1 MYTKEASKM
10 ASFRSVDEL
19 NGAIRTH
26 IYRNKSDLTPAAIEV
41 LKVLS
46 RHAVKTPGVAYL
58 KLATIAEL
66 IGKHRV
72 TVIRSIKRLVNLG
85 IIRKEIKYRPVSGG
99 NGANM
104 YVILPAVKREKTSDV
119 TPSVLLRQ
127 ADEKPTETK
136 AELPKR
142 ENEAVI
148 SQSENKLLRNTY
160 AAFKSAV
167 NTFVGDHKLTNKLY
181 GIYLAHTSYL
191 KGVYT
196 AETLQEI
203 GLEAIRQ
210 TFIATKRKAIRNLAG
225 YYNGVLDRML
235 DNLYI
240 LEIRKL
246 I

>member
-19 NGAIRTH
+19 NSAIRTH

-72 TVIRSIKRLVNLG
+72 TVIRSIKRLINLG

-104 YVILPAVKREKTSDV
+104 YVILPAADV
-119 TPSVLLRQ
+119 TPSVLPRQ
-127 ADEKPTETK
+127 AAEKPTETK
-136 AELPKR
+136 AEVPKR
-142 ENEAVI
+142 KDEAVI

-167 NTFVGDHKLTNKLY
+167 NTFVSDRKLTSKLY
-181 GIYLAHTSYL
+181 GIYLAHTSCL
-191 KGVYT
+191 KGVY
-196 AETLQEI
+196 AADTLQEI
-203 GLEAIRQ
+203 GLEAVRQ

-235 DNLYI
+235 DRLFAARFDD
-240 LEIRKL
+240 LEA
-246 I
+246 

>member
-72 TVIRSIKRLVNLG
+72 TVIRAVKRLITLG

-104 YVILPAVKREKTSDV
+104 YVILPATKADV
-119 TPSVLLRQ
+119 TPSMLPRQ
-127 ADEKPTETK
+127 SAEKPTETK
-136 AELPKR
+136 AEASKR
-142 ENEAVI
+142 KDEAVI
-148 SQSENKLLRNTY
+148 SQSKLKLLRNTY

-167 NTFVGDHKLTNKLY
+167 NTFVSDRKLTSKLY

-191 KGVYT
+191 KGIYT
-196 AETLQEI
+196 TDTLQEI
-203 GLEAIRQ
+203 GLEAVRQ
-210 TFIATKRKAIRNLAG
+210 TFIATKRKSIRNLAG

-235 DNLYI
+235 DRLFDARFDD
-240 LEIRKL
+240 LEA
-246 I
+246 

>member
-85 IIRKEIKYRPVSGG
+85 IIRKELKYRPVSGG

-104 YVILPAVKREKTSDV
+104 YVIRPAIKADV
-119 TPSVLLRQ
+119 TPSVLPRQ
-127 ADEKPTETK
+127 AAEKPTETK
-136 AELPKR
+136 AEASKR
-142 ENEAVI
+142 KDEAVI
-148 SQSENKLLRNTY
+148 SQSKLKLLRNTY

-167 NTFVGDHKLTNKLY
+167 NTFVSDRKLTNKLY

-191 KGVYT
+191 KGVY
-196 AETLQEI
+196 AADTLQEI
-203 GLEAIRQ
+203 GLEAVRQ
-210 TFIATKRKAIRNLAG
+210 TFIATKRKVIRNLAG

-235 DNLYI
+235 DRLYAARFDS
-240 LEIRKL
+240 LTSR
-246 I
+246 

>member
-1 MYTKEASKM
+1 MYTKEASKI

-19 NGAIRTH
+19 NSAIRTH
-26 IYRNKSDLTPAAIEV
+26 IYGNKSDLTPAAIEV

-72 TVIRSIKRLVNLG
+72 TVIRSIKRLINLG

-104 YVILPAVKREKTSDV
+104 YVILPAVKTDV
-119 TPSVLLRQ
+119 TPSVLPRQ
-127 ADEKPTETK
+127 AAEKPTETK
-136 AELPKR
+136 PEAPKR

-148 SQSENKLLRNTY
+148 SQSKLKFLQNTY

-167 NTFVGDHKLTNKLY
+167 NTFVSDRKLTNKLY

-191 KGVYT
+191 KGVY
-196 AETLQEI
+196 AADTLQEI
-203 GLEAIRQ
+203 GLEAVRQ

-225 YYNGVLDRML
+225 YYNGVLNRML
-235 DNLYI
+235 DRLYAMRFD
-240 LEIRKL
+240 E
-246 I
+246 

>member
-72 TVIRSIKRLVNLG
+72 TVIRSIKRLINLG
-85 IIRKEIKYRPVSGG
+85 IIRKEIKYRPVTGG

-104 YVILPAVKREKTSDV
+104 YVILPTADV
-119 TPSVLLRQ
+119 TPSVLPRLD
-127 ADEKPTETK
+127 ADKPTETK
-136 AELPKR
+136 AEVPKR
-142 ENEAVI
+142 KDEAVI

-160 AAFKSAV
+160 AAFRSAV
-167 NTFVGDHKLTNKLY
+167 NTFVSDSKLTNKLY

-191 KGVYT
+191 KGVY
-196 AETLQEI
+196 AADMLQEI
-203 GLEAIRQ
+203 GLEAVRQ
-210 TFIATKRKAIRNLAG
+210 TFIATKRKTICNLAG

-235 DNLYI
+235 DRLYAA
-240 LEIRKL
+240 RFDD
-246 I
+246 

>member
-58 KLATIAEL
+58 KLASIAEL

-72 TVIRSIKRLVNLG
+72 TVIRSIKRLVDLG

-104 YVILPAVKREKTSDV
+104 YVILPAVKTDA
-119 TPSVLLRQ
+119 TPSVLPRQ
-127 ADEKPTETK
+127 EAEKPTETK
-136 AELPKR
+136 PEVPKR

-148 SQSENKLLRNTY
+148 SQSKLKFLQNTY

-167 NTFVGDHKLTNKLY
+167 KTFVSDRKLTSKLY

-191 KGVYT
+191 KGVY
-196 AETLQEI
+196 AADILQGI
-203 GLEAIRQ
+203 GLEAVRQ
-210 TFIATKRKAIRNLAG
+210 TFIATKRKPIRNLAG

-235 DNLYI
+235 DRLLSDRFDD
-240 LEIRKL
+240 LEA
-246 I
+246 

>member
-1 MYTKEASKM
+1 MYTTEASKM

-26 IYRNKSDLTPAAIEV
+26 IYRNKSDLTPTAIEV

-85 IIRKEIKYRPVSGG
+85 IIRKELKYRPVSGG

-104 YVILPAVKREKTSDV
+104 YVIRPAIKADA
-119 TPSVLLRQ
+119 TPSVLPRQ
-127 ADEKPTETK
+127 AAEKPTETK
-136 AELPKR
+136 AEASKR
-142 ENEAVI
+142 KDEAVI
-148 SQSENKLLRNTY
+148 SQSKLKFLQNTY

-167 NTFVGDHKLTNKLY
+167 NTFVSDRKLTNKLY

-191 KGVYT
+191 KGVY
-196 AETLQEI
+196 AAGTLQEI
-203 GLEAIRQ
+203 GLEAVRQ

-235 DNLYI
+235 DGLYEERFDQI
-240 LEIRKL
+240 TI
-246 I
+246 

>member
-58 KLATIAEL
+58 KLASIAEL

-72 TVIRSIKRLVNLG
+72 IVIRSIKRLVDLG

-104 YVILPAVKREKTSDV
+104 YVILPAVKTDA
-119 TPSVLLRQ
+119 TPSVLPRQ
-127 ADEKPTETK
+127 EAEKPTEAK
-136 AELPKR
+136 PEAPKR

-148 SQSENKLLRNTY
+148 SQSKLKFLQNTY
-160 AAFKSAV
+160 TAFKSAV
-167 NTFVGDHKLTNKLY
+167 NTFVSDRKLTSKLY

-191 KGVYT
+191 KGVY
-196 AETLQEI
+196 AADILQGI
-203 GLEAIRQ
+203 GLEAVRQ
-210 TFIATKRKAIRNLAG
+210 TFIATKRKPIRNLAG

-235 DNLYI
+235 DRLLSDRFDD
-240 LEIRKL
+240 LEA
-246 I
+246 

>member
-26 IYRNKSDLTPAAIEV
+26 IYGNKSDLTPAAIEV

-72 TVIRSIKRLVNLG
+72 TVIRSIKRLINLG

-104 YVILPAVKREKTSDV
+104 YVILPAVKREKTSNV
-119 TPSVLLRQ
+119 TPSVLPRQ
-127 ADEKPTETK
+127 ADEKPTETM

-167 NTFVGDHKLTNKLY
+167 NTFVGDRRLTNKLY

-191 KGVYT
+191 KGVYV
-196 AETLQEI
+196 ADTLQEI
-203 GLEAIRQ
+203 GLEAVRQ
-210 TFIATKRKAIRNLAG
+210 TFIATKRKVIRNLAG

-235 DNLYI
+235 DRLFAARFD
-240 LEIRKL
+240 EI
-246 I
+246 

>member
-72 TVIRSIKRLVNLG
+72 TVIRSIKRLINLG

-104 YVILPAVKREKTSDV
+104 YVILPAVKTDV
-119 TPSVLLRQ
+119 TPSVLPRQ
-127 ADEKPTETK
+127 AAEKPTETK
-136 AELPKR
+136 PEAPKR

-148 SQSENKLLRNTY
+148 SQSKLKLLRNTY
-160 AAFKSAV
+160 SAFKSAV
-167 NTFVGDHKLTNKLY
+167 NTFVSDRKLTNKLY

-191 KGVYT
+191 KGVY
-196 AETLQEI
+196 AANTLQEI
-203 GLEAIRQ
+203 GLEAVRQ

-225 YYNGVLDRML
+225 YYNGVLDQML
-235 DNLYI
+235 DRLFDARFDD
-240 LEIRKL
+240 LEA
-246 I
+246 

>member
-1 MYTKEASKM
+1 MYTKEVSKM

-46 RHAVKTPGVAYL
+46 RHAVKTLGVAYL

-72 TVIRSIKRLVNLG
+72 TVIRSIKRLINLG

-104 YVILPAVKREKTSDV
+104 YVILPAVKTDV
-119 TPSVLLRQ
+119 TPSVLPRQ
-127 ADEKPTETK
+127 AAEKSTETK
-136 AELPKR
+136 AEVPKR
-142 ENEAVI
+142 KDEAVI
-148 SQSENKLLRNTY
+148 SQSENKLLHNTY
-160 AAFKSAV
+160 SAFKSAV
-167 NTFVGDHKLTNKLY
+167 NTFVSDRKLTNKLY

-191 KGVYT
+191 KGVYA
-196 AETLQEI
+196 AESLQEI
-203 GLEAIRQ
+203 GLEAVRQ
-210 TFIATKRKAIRNLAG
+210 TFITTKRKAIRNLAG

-235 DNLYI
+235 DRLYAARFDS
-240 LEIRKL
+240 LTPR
-246 I
+246 

>member
-1 MYTKEASKM
+1 MYTKEASNM

-41 LKVLS
+41 LKALS

-72 TVIRSIKRLVNLG
+72 TVIRSIKRLINLG

-104 YVILPAVKREKTSDV
+104 YLILPAANV
-119 TPSVLLRQ
+119 TPSVLPRQ
-127 ADEKPTETK
+127 EAEKPTDTK
-136 AELPKR
+136 AEVSKR

-167 NTFVGDHKLTNKLY
+167 NTFVSDRKLTNKLY

-191 KGVYT
+191 KGVY
-196 AETLQEI
+196 AADTLQEI

-210 TFIATKRKAIRNLAG
+210 TFIATKRKAISNLAG

-235 DNLYI
+235 DRLFDDRFDD
-240 LEIRKL
+240 LVVT
-246 I
+246 

>member
-72 TVIRSIKRLVNLG
+72 TVIRSIKRLINLG
-85 IIRKEIKYRPVSGG
+85 IIRKEIKYRPVTGG

-104 YVILPAVKREKTSDV
+104 YVILPAVKTDV
-119 TPSVLLRQ
+119 TPSVLPRQ
-127 ADEKPTETK
+127 DAEKPTETK
-136 AELPKR
+136 AEVSKR
-142 ENEAVI
+142 KDEAVI
-148 SQSENKLLRNTY
+148 SQSANKFFQNTY
-160 AAFKSAV
+160 AAFKLAV
-167 NTFVGDHKLTNKLY
+167 STFVSDRKLTSKLY

-191 KGVYT
+191 KGVY
-196 AETLQEI
+196 AADTLQEI
-203 GLEAIRQ
+203 GLEAVRH
-210 TFIATKRKAIRNLAG
+210 TFIATKRKTIRNLAG

-235 DNLYI
+235 DRLYAARFDS
-240 LEIRKL
+240 LTPR
-246 I
+246 

>member
-58 KLATIAEL
+58 KLASIAEL

-72 TVIRSIKRLVNLG
+72 TVIRSIKRLVDLG

-104 YVILPAVKREKTSDV
+104 YVILPAVKTDA
-119 TPSVLLRQ
+119 TPSVLPRQ
-127 ADEKPTETK
+127 EAEKPTETK
-136 AELPKR
+136 PEAPKR
-142 ENEAVI
+142 KAEAVI
-148 SQSENKLLRNTY
+148 SQSKLKFLQNTY

-167 NTFVGDHKLTNKLY
+167 NTFVSDRKLTSKLY

-191 KGVYT
+191 KGVY
-196 AETLQEI
+196 AADILQGI
-203 GLEAIRQ
+203 GLEAVRQ
-210 TFIATKRKAIRNLAG
+210 TFIANKRKTIRNLAG

-235 DNLYI
+235 DRLFAARFNSLTS
-240 LEIRKL
+240 
-246 I
+246 

>member
-26 IYRNKSDLTPAAIEV
+26 IYRNKSDLTPASIEV

-58 KLATIAEL
+58 KLASIAEL
-66 IGKHRV
+66 IGRHRV
-72 TVIRSIKRLVNLG
+72 TVIRAVKRLVDLG

-104 YVILPAVKREKTSDV
+104 YVILPAVKTDA
-119 TPSVLLRQ
+119 TPSVLPRQ
-127 ADEKPTETK
+127 EAEKPTETK
-136 AELPKR
+136 PEVPKR

-148 SQSENKLLRNTY
+148 SQSKLKFLQNTY

-167 NTFVGDHKLTNKLY
+167 KTFVSDRRLTSKLY

-191 KGVYT
+191 KGVY
-196 AETLQEI
+196 AADTLQGI
-203 GLEAIRQ
+203 GLEAVRQ
-210 TFIATKRKAIRNLAG
+210 TFIATKRKPIRNLAG

-235 DNLYI
+235 DRLLSDRFDD
-240 LEIRKL
+240 LEA
-246 I
+246 

>member
-58 KLATIAEL
+58 KLASIAEL
-66 IGKHRV
+66 IGRHRV
-72 TVIRSIKRLVNLG
+72 TVIRAVKRLVDLG

-104 YVILPAVKREKTSDV
+104 YVIQPGTDV
-119 TPSVLLRQ
+119 TPSVLPRQ
-127 ADEKPTETK
+127 EAEKPTETK
-136 AELPKR
+136 PEAPER

-148 SQSENKLLRNTY
+148 SQSKLKFLQNTY

-167 NTFVGDHKLTNKLY
+167 KTFVSDRKLTSKLY

-191 KGVYT
+191 KGVY
-196 AETLQEI
+196 AAGTLQEI
-203 GLEAIRQ
+203 GLEAVRQ
-210 TFIATKRKAIRNLAG
+210 TFIATKRKSIRNLAG

-235 DNLYI
+235 DRLFDARFDEN
-240 LEIRKL
+240 
-246 I
+246 